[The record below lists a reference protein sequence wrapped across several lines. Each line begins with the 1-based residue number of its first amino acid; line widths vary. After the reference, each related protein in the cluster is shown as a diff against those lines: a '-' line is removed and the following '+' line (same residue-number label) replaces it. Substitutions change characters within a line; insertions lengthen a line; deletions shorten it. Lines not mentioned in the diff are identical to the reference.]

1 MCVQKVK
8 LMDFEQRFQEKVMEV
23 DDKYRLKLQD
33 LMTQNTE
40 LKSVTTFLKTDVYR
54 TCYRLEITVP
64 VGWALNTN
72 N

>member
-1 MCVQKVK
+1 MDVVLQKVR

-40 LKSVTTFLKTDVYR
+40 LKSVHVCRRILLVLLR
-54 TCYRLEITVP
+54 I
-64 VGWALNTN
+64 
-72 N
+72 

>member
-1 MCVQKVK
+1 MGVSVWLQKVR

-40 LKSVTTFLKTDVYR
+40 LK
-54 TCYRLEITVP
+54 
-64 VGWALNTN
+64 
-72 N
+72 

>member
-1 MCVQKVK
+1 MSILRHVLSHCECDWVMSVSVWLQKVR

-40 LKSVTTFLKTDVYR
+40 L
-54 TCYRLEITVP
+54 
-64 VGWALNTN
+64 N
-72 N
+72 